1 MLGFGHQG
9 ARKTCLTMQGD
20 KPADNSGRS
29 EKLTAFTRLL
39 RRRGRPGRDIHNWIG
54 ERTPQDRMCG

>member
-9 ARKTCLTMQGD
+9 VRKTCLTMQGD
-20 KPADNSGRS
+20 KLADNSGRS

-39 RRRGRPGRDIHNWIG
+39 RRRGCPGRGTHNRIG